1 MAEKNE
7 ETRSVWDYM
16 EHGVDFEGK
25 ETAGELLGAVTGELT
40 QASANLWTAN
50 RKQEDLNREILE
62 RNESALDIDEFLA
75 AEYQNEESKEYLVEG
90 AVLTCTN
97 STREIREIWDK
108 VRGKKIKWGVGMMP
122 SEGGPDSMKMYR
134 KLVVTSNQG
143 ADVNGLKNATIYDC
157 VAEENIF
164 GFGNCVRYP
173 DSPEEEEKLMR
184 YHDEMDSVMI
194 REEGTCPQL
203 MKLESEWENYII
215 DGEYQTF
222 GDDNQSGITMTSMLF
237 CKHGG
242 LIYPVN
248 SGQMKVVEVWM
259 DEERKFIK
267 DTLETLGWPI
277 DNGEL
282 QEIKAILDDFG
293 IVDKNSIMC
302 FFTICVCESGAV
314 GTYVGK
320 LDRNGDTLVD
330 EYGRAIVED
339 YPEGVKRKYSF
350 EERGV
355 SYIHITGKEIQKSCL
370 QDLQEMGYYE
380 KEGDIPDAPGYVKEL
395 REMPWAAAAWRWAV
409 CPQTGDGNLNAYVTN
424 RSAENGD
431 ELTKGVFLTAESF
444 INGIVNDDTG
454 LNDVLGDVARNRI
467 VWEIK
472 NERLLIGE
480 QSYRTPNNWNQC
492 EANYQK
498 LVDRGMAA
506 Q

>member
-173 DSPEEEEKLMR
+173 DSPEEEEILMR

-222 GDDNQSGITMTSMLF
+222 GDDSQSGITMTSMLF

-242 LIYPVN
+242 FIYPVR
-248 SGQMKVVEVWM
+248 SGQEPAVEGFEMFLTEPDVNNP
-259 DEERKFIK
+259 EEVKRYMWYFFRNKGLSVECVSGILGNIVGECNFSMEDAVKNDFYWGLFQWDHKDRKPA
-267 DTLETLGWPI
+267 LEKWAKENKLDINLVSVQCEYAYIEMTNSKFDFLLKSENMHCSYETFLEAQTEEEAAIIFATFFERCYLGGFGNE
-277 DNGEL
+277 NGQMYYNDIQRKEVRS
-282 QEIKAILDDFG
+282 K
-293 IVDKNSIMC
+293 
-302 FFTICVCESGAV
+302 GAV
-314 GTYVGK
+314 DIR
-320 LDRNGDTLVD
+320 LEMEAD
-330 EYGRAIVED
+330 E
-339 YPEGVKRKYSF
+339 K
-350 EERGV
+350 
-355 SYIHITGKEIQKSCL
+355 
-370 QDLQEMGYYE
+370 
-380 KEGDIPDAPGYVKEL
+380 
-395 REMPWAAAAWRWAV
+395 AWF
-409 CPQTGDGNLNAYVTN
+409 G
-424 RSAENGD
+424 
-431 ELTKGVFLTAESF
+431 
-444 INGIVNDDTG
+444 
-454 LNDVLGDVARNRI
+454 
-467 VWEIK
+467 
-472 NERLLIGE
+472 
-480 QSYRTPNNWNQC
+480 
-492 EANYQK
+492 
-498 LVDRGMAA
+498 
-506 Q
+506 